1 MFVYRNSVC
10 LLCPRLNYA
19 ADWNT
24 FLSVCV
30 CVLKD
35 VDQSTLVHITVLERH
50 VLTFA
55 HINKHRP
62 KQTHTG
68 SPATTWRWTDA
79 EMCSDSS
86 QTLSVFGT
94 DYVMATLTRGFKEG
108 QGEWKGGRNKTIS
121 LSDTFLS
128 HICPS
133 IFRQLFLR
141 LHFSIIECYRG
152 FSCVLVQR
160 RVFPQIFLQCALT
173 VLSLQYTF
181 LSWPQCENLGG
192 RDEYM
197 TPTALRSSTLD
208 IDISNFGD

>member
-1 MFVYRNSVC
+1 MSACYVLGWTTPLTGILFWVC
-10 LLCPRLNYA
+10 
-19 ADWNT
+19 
-24 FLSVCV
+24 VCV

-55 HINKHRP
+55 HTNKHRP

-94 DYVMATLTRGFKEG
+94 DYVMATLTRRFKEG

-160 RVFPQIFLQCALT
+160 RGFPQIFLQCALT
-173 VLSLQYTF
+173 VLSLSSIHF
-181 LSWPQCENLGG
+181 SHGPSVKIWGG
-192 RDEYM
+192 GMNIWR
-197 TPTALRSSTLD
+197 LLHLD
-208 IDISNFGD
+208 HLP

>member
-1 MFVYRNSVC
+1 MLAGDNGPSKRFRRLSVC
-10 LLCPRLNYA
+10 VQEQCLPAMSSAELRRWLEYFSEC
-19 ADWNT
+19 
-24 FLSVCV
+24 VCV

-55 HINKHRP
+55 HTNKHRP

-108 QGEWKGGRNKTIS
+108 QGEWKGGRNKTILCLTLFS
-121 LSDTFLS
+121 
-128 HICPS
+128 P
-133 IFRQLFLR
+133 IFVHLFLDSS
-141 LHFSIIECYRG
+141 FYDFTS
-152 FSCVLVQR
+152 VL
-160 RVFPQIFLQCALT
+160 
-173 VLSLQYTF
+173 
-181 LSWPQCENLGG
+181 
-192 RDEYM
+192 
-197 TPTALRSSTLD
+197 
-208 IDISNFGD
+208 